1 MSELPITFLGNEI
14 TVGDAKIT
22 APHPVVYAA
31 ALGSRVVVL
40 YAPDSWREKFGQFN
54 NLVALT
60 HAGEEIWEAELPTTT
75 SGDSYYEV
83 VSVSPLRARSVKSF
97 ECVIDPRTGK
107 ILEKTF
113 LK

>member
-1 MSELPITFLGNEI
+1 MSELPITFLGSEI
-14 TVGDAKIT
+14 VVGDAKIT

-40 YAPDSWREKFGQFN
+40 YDPDSRLEKFGQFN

-60 HAGEEIWEAELPTTT
+60 HAGEEIWEAELPTTM

-83 VSVSPLRARSVKSF
+83 VSVSPLRARSVKSY
-97 ECVIDPRTGK
+97 ECVIDPGTGRS
-107 ILEKTF
+107 LRRHS
-113 LK
+113 